1 MYVLIGRCRVN
12 ISTFTQRFLLTV
24 ASPTRR
30 KKSHSELF
38 RQEQERWNASYLHW
52 GEASYLEK
60 NWQNDYNVNE
70 IFSSGERYSRGHWW
84 SSKEQHPN
92 TDGET
97 SHRRTRHP
105 RHLPASERLL
115 RHARRVRTGSLNAF
129 VYCSF
134 GLPIESKLIL
144 SFPGYRHSECYNIY
158 TSM

>member
-38 RQEQERWNASYLHW
+38 RQEQERRNASYLHW
-52 GEASYLEK
+52 GEASYLEITCK
-60 NWQNDYNVNE
+60 MITTFTR
-70 IFSSGERYSRGHWW
+70 IFSTGERYSRGHWW

-92 TDGET
+92 TNGKT

-105 RHLPASERLL
+105 CHLPASERLL
-115 RHARRVRTGSLNAF
+115 RHARRVGTGSLNAF
-129 VYCSF
+129 VYCSLNNA
-134 GLPIESKLIL
+134 LPIESKLIL
-144 SFPGYRHSECYNIY
+144 SFPGYR
-158 TSM
+158 ML